1 MVPAQRLGSQ
11 WYATDAGN
19 KTWEYLKTEKRDNGV
34 AVVRLHRPDALNA
47 LCGPLMGEL
56 VSALKTMDADADVKA
71 VVLTGSDRAFAAGA
85 DIKEMKDKNYAE
97 VRSENLPP
105 NTHTTS
111 LSLSRD
117 RFAWAAD
124 SATRST
130 FSPAPLLSIYVSLRC
145 TRSRCS
151 RPGTRSRRS
160 GSLSWP
166 G

>member
-1 MVPAQRLGSQ
+1 MVPAQRVGSQ
-11 WYATDAGN
+11 GYATDAGN

-85 DIKEMKDKNYAE
+85 GIKEMKDKNYAE

-105 NTHTTS
+105 NTHTTPLS
-111 LSLSRD
+111 LSLSRSV
-117 RFAWAAD
+117 R
-124 SATRST
+124 
-130 FSPAPLLSIYVSLRC
+130 VGC
-145 TRSRCS
+145 
-151 RPGTRSRRS
+151 
-160 GSLSWP
+160 
-166 G
+166 

>member
-105 NTHTTS
+105 NTHTTPLS
-111 LSLSRD
+111 LSLEIGSRGLLTQQLV
-117 RFAWAAD
+117 RLF
-124 SATRST
+124 RPPLCYLST
-130 FSPAPLLSIYVSLRC
+130 CL
-145 TRSRCS
+145 
-151 RPGTRSRRS
+151 
-160 GSLSWP
+160 
-166 G
+166 

>member
-11 WYATDAGN
+11 GYATDAGN

-105 NTHTTS
+105 NTHTTP
-111 LSLSRD
+111 LSLD
-117 RFAWAAD
+117 RYAWAAD